1 MKRLNINL
9 IAKIILW
16 LMLWQAVDGI
26 AQAQSIHF
34 SNDSYIRFNSEAPIE
49 DIVAVNKF
57 SRLVL
62 NTSNQ
67 QVAVKIPMKGF
78 VFNQKLMQEHFNEN
92 YLESDKYPNA
102 TFTGIID
109 QQINW
114 LVAQNIEVTVSGNL
128 TLHGVTR
135 KEVIRGRIVV
145 DPVQKNITV
154 DANFKIRLQQ
164 YNIKVPS
171 ILLAKIAE
179 EINVNAQYLLIQK

>member
-1 MKRLNINL
+1 
-9 IAKIILW
+9 
-16 LMLWQAVDGI
+16 MLWQAVDGI

-34 SNDSYIRFNSEAPIE
+34 SNDSYIRFDSEAPIE
-49 DIVAVNKF
+49 DIVAVNKL

-164 YNIKVPS
+164 YDIKVPS